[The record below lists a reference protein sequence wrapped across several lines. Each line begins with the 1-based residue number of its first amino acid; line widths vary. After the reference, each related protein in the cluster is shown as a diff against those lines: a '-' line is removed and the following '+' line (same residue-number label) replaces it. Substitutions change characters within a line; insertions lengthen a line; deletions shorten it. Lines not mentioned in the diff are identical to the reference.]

1 MMEYI
6 DTNILISVID
16 KNDKKYVMANNLIKN
31 YHNKVITEL
40 NVMEMKSVLSRID
53 LTEEEIE
60 ALIKYLFIKT
70 DIKLINLNFNESL
83 EKAEEIVN
91 IVKLKTL
98 DCMHI
103 ANAII
108 LNASKFI
115 TFDKDFKIKESFIKK
130 YGIEIINPL

>member
-1 MMEYI
+1 MEYI
-6 DTNILISVID
+6 DTNILISIID

-40 NVMEMKSVLSRID
+40 NLMEMNSVLSRID
-53 LTEEEIE
+53 ISQEEIE

-70 DIKLINLNFNESL
+70 DIKLISLNFSESL
-83 EKAEEIVN
+83 GKAEEIVN
-91 IVKLKTL
+91 TVKLKTL

-115 TFDKDFKIKESFIKK
+115 TFDEDFKKKRASIKK
-130 YGIEIINPL
+130 YGLEIINPV